1 MGSHLRPLIFL
12 SEKGCNMLY
21 VFHFFTLIKFI
32 KNRTV
37 FNILQGI
44 SVLVISLFIIFTGIS
59 LYKDYYL
66 KKNMIDPNNYYLNQ
80 KNKKIYYI

>member
-1 MGSHLRPLIFL
+1 MNNI
-12 SEKGCNMLY
+12 
-21 VFHFFTLIKFI
+21 FHFFTLIKFI

-37 FNILQGI
+37 CNILPGI

-80 KNKKIYYI
+80 KNN